1 MGVHVGQ
8 RVRLSDTREVGVVIH
23 LWIDPELGVEDAYVA
38 FFGQEFPQ
46 GKPSRES
53 YVLRY
58 FADSLKPAK

>member
-38 FFGQEFPQ
+38 FFGQEFPE
-46 GKPSRES
+46 GKPDQKP

-58 FADSLKPAK
+58 FAGSLEPAE